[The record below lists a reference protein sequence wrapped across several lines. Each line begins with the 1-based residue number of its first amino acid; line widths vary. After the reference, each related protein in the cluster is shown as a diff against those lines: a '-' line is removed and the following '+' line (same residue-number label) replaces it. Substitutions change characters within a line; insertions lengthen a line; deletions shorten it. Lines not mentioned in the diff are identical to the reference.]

1 MTQKFYQLTPKERRQ
16 ILQDEGSLK
25 ETKLPKVTLEDL
37 DTLSENVV
45 GQLTLPV
52 GVVKDLLVNG
62 RNYTVPMASE
72 EPSVVAAANHGA
84 KIFRQNGGATVT
96 NERRGIFGQAYFQV
110 DAEFDLATFETA
122 VPDLVADLNTT
133 FASLQ
138 THGGGVREIT
148 PHLEDD
154 LLELRVLVDPA
165 EAMGANK
172 TNSILENLSQQLL
185 DYPGIVD
192 KLFAILSNYPSQFS
206 TAEVKLA
213 FSSLVKSNKQD
224 EGQVVAE
231 KMVLLSKIAQKNP
244 YRATTNNKGIM
255 NGVDAVLLATGND
268 FRAVEVA
275 AHAYAGESGV
285 YTSLSKWEI
294 ADGQLVGH
302 LTLPLAIGVVGGS
315 IKVRADVK
323 ENLELLGKPK
333 VAELSGIITAVGL
346 ANNLAAL
353 LAISTKGI
361 QAGHM
366 KLQAKN
372 LALTN
377 GATNEELP
385 EVVRL
390 LIKTNDFSSENVK
403 CIIACLRGKRNE
415 DWNRPDWVCD
425 CK

>member
-84 KIFRQNGGATVT
+84 KILRQNSGATVT

>member
-84 KIFRQNGGATVT
+84 KILRQNSGATVT

-323 ENLELLGKPK
+323 ENLEFLGKPK